1 MGCQNV
7 SMASNSIVM
16 ELRQLARHG
25 QLASKEQ
32 WMAFREYMEKSQP
45 CFYIKVNDRRTG
57 LTYQEID
64 VCLLIHEGFIPQE
77 IAVLLDVSQQR
88 ITDLRANINRKLFG
102 QHGARNLEKN
112 LAGFGN
118 SVTG

>member
-1 MGCQNV
+1 MTDIP
-7 SMASNSIVM
+7 IVN
-16 ELRQLARHG
+16 EFRQLARRG

-32 WMAFREYMEKSQP
+32 WAALRQFMEESQP
-45 CFYIKVNDRRTG
+45 DFVSHISQ

-64 VCLLIHEGFIPQE
+64 VCLLIHEGFTPQE
-77 IAVLLDVSQQR
+77 IAVLSGVSQQR

-102 QHGARNLEKN
+102 QHGARDLEKN

-118 SVTG
+118 SVTS

>member
-1 MGCQNV
+1 
-7 SMASNSIVM
+7 M
-16 ELRQLARHG
+16 ELRQLACHG

-32 WMAFREYMEKSQP
+32 WAALRQFMQESQP
-45 CFYIKVNDRRTG
+45 CFYNKVNDRRAV
-57 LTYQEID
+57 LTYQETD
-64 VCLLIHEGFIPQE
+64 VCLLTREGFTPQE
-77 IAVLLDVSQQR
+77 IAVLLGVSQQR
-88 ITDLRANINRKLFG
+88 ITNLRANINRKLFG